1 MTAHAFLVLDIE
13 RNVSMGLEIELDDEL
28 AERLSGHLEEDQ
40 TYEELIEELLNIYES
55 SRFIQEGFSE

>member
-1 MTAHAFLVLDIE
+1 MVIQRDVTL
-13 RNVSMGLEIELDDEL
+13 SMGHEIELDDDL
-28 AERLSGHLEEDQ
+28 IERLSAHLEEGQ